1 MMQRPEPFRDLAWD
15 AERGREFADR
25 AVDLWQEFLTALPG
39 LPVGRLLPSDKV
51 RDAVAIS
58 VPDAPM
64 PDDDLF
70 SYLRS
75 VVFDWSMYPGHPGFM
90 AYVSGP
96 GTVPGAAADLLAAG
110 LNQNVG
116 GWVLSPA
123 ATEIELDSHGSSPR
137 SCSVC
142 PRGAAGSSPPA
153 APWRTSWA

>member
-1 MMQRPEPFRDLAWD
+1 MSRPEPVRYLAWD

-25 AVDLWQEFLTALPG
+25 AVDLWQDFLTQLPE
-39 LPVGRLLPSDKV
+39 LPVGRLLPSDQV
-51 RDAVAIS
+51 RDAVAIP

-64 PDDDLF
+64 ADDALF
-70 SYLRS
+70 AYLRS
-75 VVFDWSMYPGHPGFM
+75 VVFDWSMYPGHPGFI

-123 ATEIELDSHGSSPR
+123 ASEIELALTRFFAEDMF
-137 SCSVC
+137 
-142 PRGAAGSSPPA
+142 
-153 APWRTSWA
+153 